1 MRKVLYL
8 FILLGLL
15 SFNAKAVYFP
25 ITSTGGIQVVGGV
38 TVTVSGIN
46 SPLTGSTC
54 GAGPYFIGGLKS
66 DGYNYAFSTN
76 VTHVRFEF
84 VLLHP
89 DDSVAFYING
99 SSTKYPLTAANVS
112 AFAGTC
118 GQLNFPAVNNSNL
131 SALLTPGGT
140 SVGATVDIQNATGI
154 SSVSVVHLF
163 NSASSGGGTIY
174 NAYLQNDTCRLD
186 FHATVDSPACTN
198 RTIKLHATQFP
209 NTTYTWTGPAGYNAT
224 GSDPNLVIGPSPAA
238 QAGKYIVTAIRGGC
252 IFTDTIQNLFI
263 DITPSKPLA
272 QQAGPKCPGQED
284 TLTAQSTLGAGGT
297 YHWYG
302 PGSFKADTQQ
312 VILSNIQPSQAGKYY
327 VYAIST
333 YGCKTDTTLLDVFVN
348 TAVTAKYSYTH
359 DFDGCVGDTIR
370 FTNQSVVDPTN
381 PNNTFFWYFDDAAKT
396 TATYFSLRDTMFVY
410 PTRPKIDTLVKTY
423 SVVLIVNNG
432 VCSDTDTQRIDVL
445 HPLFARFITDDTA
458 ICAHD
463 SITFTNTSL
472 FEDATVPSYY
482 WRFGDG
488 DTSDQV
494 DVGHRYHKVGVYDL
508 VGNDT
513 MMMVI
518 TDYLGCKDTAYQTI
532 IVDSTG
538 AITFDVS
545 DSTVCLG
552 EVINFTGNY
561 SPVGATNAIWD
572 LGDGST
578 ITEAPKVVH
587 AYDKPGQ
594 YEVTF
599 KATYRI
605 CPDTTFTRTVVVKPI
620 PNVDLGKDTSICP
633 NGQPIVLHE
642 LLAGALPGVTYR
654 WNTSTKDSGSSIIVR
669 HPGVYSV
676 TATVD
681 GCSAQ
686 DSVEIFKNCY
696 IDIPNVFTPNGDG
709 SNDYFLPRQFLS
721 KDVTKF
727 KMTIFDRWGVK
738 VFETSSINGRG
749 WDGKLNDK
757 DQPTGVYIYMIEA
770 TFLNNTYEKYQG
782 NITLLR

>member
-15 SFNAKAVYFP
+15 SFNAKAVYFQ
-25 ITSTGGIQVVGGV
+25 ITSTGGIQVLGGV
-38 TVTVSGIN
+38 TVTVSPLG
-46 SPLTGSTC
+46 SPLSGSAC
-54 GAGPYFIGGLKS
+54 GAGPYFIGGLGPS
-66 DGYNYAFSTN
+66 GYRYTFSTP
-76 VTHVRFEF
+76 VTHFRIEGVQIHEQDSVRF
-84 VLLHP
+84 
-89 DDSVAFYING
+89 SING
-99 SSTKYPLTAANVS
+99 TPHTLTPSEVTAFGATCPQASLAQAAN
-112 AFAGTC
+112 G
-118 GQLNFPAVNNSNL
+118 
-131 SALLTPGGT
+131 LLTSAITPGNTG
-140 SVGATVDIQNATGI
+140 SSATVDFQ
-154 SSVSVVHLF
+154 
-163 NSASSGGGTIY
+163 SSGGMTFVDVYHLY
-174 NAYLQNDTCRLD
+174 NAPLSGGGVIYSAYFQNDTCRLQFD
-186 FHATVDSPACTN
+186 ATVDSPACTN

-209 NTTYTWTGPAGYNAT
+209 NTTYTWGGPAGYNGT
-224 GSDPNLVIGPSPAA
+224 GSDPNLVIGPSPVA
-238 QAGKYIVTAIRGGC
+238 QAGKYWVTAIRGGC
-252 IFTDTIQNLFI
+252 IYTDTIQNLFI
-263 DITPSKPLA
+263 DITPSKPIA
-272 QQAGPKCPGQED
+272 SQAGPKCPGQED
-284 TLTAQSTLGAGGT
+284 TLIAQSTLGAGGT

-327 VYAIST
+327 VYAVST

-348 TAVTAKYSYTH
+348 TAVTANFSYSH
-359 DFDGCVGDTIR
+359 DFDGCVGDTIT
-370 FTNQSVVDPTN
+370 FTNLSSVDPSN
-381 PNNTFFWYFDDAAKT
+381 PSNKFTWYFDDAAKT
-396 TATYFSLRDTMFVY
+396 TATYFTKRDTLFVY

-423 SVVLIVNNG
+423 NVVLIVSNG
-432 VCSDTDTQRIDVL
+432 VCSDTSTQAIDVL
-445 HPLFARFITDDTA
+445 HPLFARFLVDDST

-472 FEDATVPSYY
+472 FEDATVPSFY

-488 DTSDQV
+488 DTSDLV
-494 DVGHRYHKVGVYDL
+494 DVGHRYHRVGTYDL

-518 TDYLGCKDTAYQTI
+518 TDYIGCKDTAYHTI

-538 AITFDVS
+538 AISFDVS
-545 DSTVCLG
+545 DTSVCLG
-552 EVINFTGNY
+552 QVIDFTGNY
-561 SPVGATNAIWD
+561 SPVGATDAIWN
-572 LGDGST
+572 LGDGSV
-578 ITEAPKVVH
+578 ITESPKVVH

-594 YEVTF
+594 YNVTF
-599 KATYRI
+599 KAKYRI

-642 LLAGALPGVTYR
+642 LLTGGTPGVTYR

-669 HPGVYSV
+669 HPGIYSV
-676 TATVD
+676 TATLD
-681 GCSAQ
+681 GCSGQ
-686 DSVEIFKNCY
+686 DSIEIFKNCY